1 MENLSVAMRALG
13 YFWKI
18 GQFAHPILLLLLY
31 LLLLLLLFIVIIII
45 IIIIIVIIII
55 IWREQCCQIETLV
68 NLLDNIGT

>member
-31 LLLLLLLFIVIIII
+31 LLLLLLLLLLFIVIIII
-45 IIIIIVIIII
+45 IIIIII

>member
-18 GQFAHPILLLLLY
+18 GQFGHPILLLLLY
-31 LLLLLLLFIVIIII
+31 LLLLLLLLLFIVIIISSI
-45 IIIIIVIIII
+45 IIII

>member
-31 LLLLLLLFIVIIII
+31 LLLLLLLF
-45 IIIIIVIIII
+45 
-55 IWREQCCQIETLV
+55 
-68 NLLDNIGT
+68 LLLLLLLLLLLFEESSAARLRRWLTYFTI